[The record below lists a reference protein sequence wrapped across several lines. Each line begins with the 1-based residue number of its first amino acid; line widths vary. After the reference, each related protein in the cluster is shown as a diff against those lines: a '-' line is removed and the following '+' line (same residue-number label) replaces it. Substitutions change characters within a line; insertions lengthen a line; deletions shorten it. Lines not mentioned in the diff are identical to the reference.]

1 MIKQLQN
8 TVIYLASQSPRRAV
22 LFKHLG
28 LNFTVL
34 ENVIEED
41 IPEHASASPE
51 LFVMSMAQKKINS
64 VEEKVEKG
72 LIVAADTIVVTDGM
86 ALGKPKNASNAK
98 SMLMQLSGN
107 VHKVYTGIALNLKP
121 ENIIKTNCEVT
132 EVFFKDLLNTEIEE
146 YVESGEPMDKAGAYG
161 IQGMGALF
169 ISKVNGCFFNV
180 MGFPVSMFYDLFKLT
195 FQELSKK
202 KNKMK

>member
-202 KNKMK
+202 KIK